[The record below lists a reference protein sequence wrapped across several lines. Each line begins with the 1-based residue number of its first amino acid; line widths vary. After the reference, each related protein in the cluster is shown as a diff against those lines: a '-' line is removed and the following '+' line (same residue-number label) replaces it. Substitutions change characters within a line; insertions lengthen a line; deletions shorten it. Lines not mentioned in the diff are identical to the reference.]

1 MSRYFLKRILQII
14 PVIIGVS
21 FLIFFIMD
29 FAPGT
34 VVELL
39 TAGDATPEV
48 IEAIKHEYGYDR
60 SVFYRYG
67 VYIMNFLRGDLGVS
81 YISGDSVWEVYL
93 ARLPVTLLLSL
104 GAFIV
109 SVIIAAVM
117 GITSAVHHGTLI
129 DNICMAIAMIG
140 LAMPVFWLGI
150 LLVLLFS
157 NNLGWFPSTGI
168 EEGLKSYVLPSITLG
183 FFYAAVLTRTTRSS
197 ILDVSRQD
205 YLDTARSKG
214 VSERTV
220 LFKHCLRNALIP
232 IVTVMG
238 TQVAATLGG
247 AVVVES
253 VFALPGVG
261 SAIVNSVNQRDV
273 PMVTGCIVLTTIL
286 VSITLLI
293 VDFLYAM
300 IDPRIKAQYA
310 RGGKKR

>member
-1 MSRYFLKRILQII
+1 MYRYFLKRILQII

-67 VYIMNFLRGDLGVS
+67 VYIANFLQGDLGVS

-93 ARLPVTLLLSL
+93 DRLPVTLLLSL

-109 SVIIAAVM
+109 SVIIAAAM
-117 GITSAVHHGTLI
+117 GITSAIHHGSLI

-150 LLVLLFS
+150 LLTLLFS

-168 EEGLKSYVLPSITLG
+168 DEGLISYVLPSITLG

-220 LFKHCLRNALIP
+220 LFKHCLKNAMIP

-261 SAIVNSVNQRDV
+261 SMIVNSVNQRDV

-300 IDPRIKAQYA
+300 IDPRIKAQYS